1 VKLPAFGQE
10 VGRLP
15 AHLQGLFNGRIAMRI
30 IGFALIF
37 ATAIGLAG
45 CGSDP
50 GTRAV
55 TGGLMGAGAGAGV
68 SALTGGRP
76 ATGALIGG
84 GIGAVGGAVTH

>member
-1 VKLPAFGQE
+1 MRQSINILLFITA
-10 VGRLP
+10 L
-15 AHLQGLFNGRIAMRI
+15 GL
-30 IGFALIF
+30 
-37 ATAIGLAG
+37 TG
-45 CGSDP
+45 CGSSP

-68 SALTGGRP
+68 SALTGGKP

>member
-1 VKLPAFGQE
+1 M
-10 VGRLP
+10 
-15 AHLQGLFNGRIAMRI
+15 RIAT
-30 IGFALIF
+30 FAVLF
-37 ATAIGLAG
+37 AACVGLVS
-45 CGSDP
+45 CGETT

-84 GIGAVGGAVTH
+84 GVGAVGGAVTR